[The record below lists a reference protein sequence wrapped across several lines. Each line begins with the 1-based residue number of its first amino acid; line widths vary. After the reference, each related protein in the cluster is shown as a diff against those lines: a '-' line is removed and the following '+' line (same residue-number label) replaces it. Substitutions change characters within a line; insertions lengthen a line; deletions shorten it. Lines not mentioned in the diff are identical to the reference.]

1 MTLLADV
8 ARCPGVESE
17 GEWREGCFDCL
28 RRTDRSVF
36 PLQVWVKPPAI
47 IVFECELRIEP

>member
-1 MTLLADV
+1 MKLPQDV
-8 ARCPGVESE
+8 ARCPGVEHD
-17 GEWREGCFDCL
+17 GEWREGCIDCL